1 MEAIN
6 FILVHDDGIKV
17 DDLGRADVVTIGVSR
32 GGKTPTCLY
41 PAMQDNL
48 RRSGGGDA
56 AQCLDHL

>member
-32 GGKTPTCLY
+32 CGKTPTCLY
-41 PAMQDNL
+41 LAMLLSVLAYWHL
-48 RRSGGGDA
+48 RQRGRA
-56 AQCLDHL
+56 